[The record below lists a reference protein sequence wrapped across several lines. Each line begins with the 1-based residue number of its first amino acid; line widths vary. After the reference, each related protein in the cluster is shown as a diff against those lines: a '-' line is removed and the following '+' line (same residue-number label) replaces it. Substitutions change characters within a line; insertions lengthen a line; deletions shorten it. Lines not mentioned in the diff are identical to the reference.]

1 MASRAITL
9 LCESLGVENLLLDQK
24 SRTFDSFQH
33 NYEALQR
40 AALPDTDEV
49 VKYHA
54 SRGLFALQD
63 LYAKMFTVRED
74 TGMMDARVVDMLR
87 VVK

>member
-1 MASRAITL
+1 MTL
-9 LCESLGVENLLLDQK
+9 LCESLGVESLLCGQK
-24 SRTFDSFQH
+24 SRTLDSFQH

-40 AALPDTDEV
+40 AALHDTDEV
-49 VKYHA
+49 VTFHA

-63 LYAKMFTVRED
+63 LYAKLFAVPEN

-87 VVK
+87 IVK

>member
-1 MASRAITL
+1 M
-9 LCESLGVENLLLDQK
+9 GQK

-33 NYEALQR
+33 NYEELQR
-40 AALPDTDEV
+40 AALHDTDEV

-63 LYAKMFTVRED
+63 LYAKMFAIRED
-74 TGMMDARVVDMLR
+74 SGMMDSRVVDMLR